1 VATRGLWQN
10 GTGAQKVSLDANGK
24 VAYTNGV
31 DTVTSTA
38 AIPAGLWSII
48 SVVNNGGTITH
59 YLNGAANGSAA
70 ASGASNAFTALRVGT
85 NGTTFFDGQLAGFI
99 AYNTAKSAAQ
109 ELAKAN
115 RLAPDFW
122 NYRGF
127 RTAITNVTTAPLFAW
142 LEEVQEWL
150 WAKLLPVPGGYKG
163 R

>member
-1 VATRGLWQN
+1 MLFR
-10 GTGAQKVSLDANGK
+10 S

-48 SVVNNGGTITH
+48 SVVNSGNTITH

-85 NGTTFFDGQLAGFI
+85 NGTTFFDGQLAGFVVH
-99 AYNTAKSAAQ
+99 NTAKTAVQSPVIAN
-109 ELAKAN
+109 ELA
-115 RLAPDFW
+115 RRMWD
-122 NYRGF
+122 YRGF
-127 RTAITNVTTAPLFAW
+127 RTAITDVGTAPLYTTW
-142 LEEVQEWL
+142 LQEVQEWL
-150 WAKLLPVPGGYKG
+150 WAKLLPVPGGV